1 MGKSKK
7 CNKKGGKNAR
17 RAKRNTIAN
26 DRNLEFAGPGQ
37 AYCKIVKKLG
47 GRHIDGLILG
57 ENSRTIRC
65 VIRGKHRKR
74 LWMNEGDIVLV
85 ALRDFEEGKCDIELK
100 YTDDEVRR
108 LRNLK
113 ELNDQPSIGN
123 FDDATNAYED
133 NGFVFDTI

>member
-1 MGKSKK
+1 MAKSKK
-7 CNKKGGKNAR
+7 CNKKGGKNSR
-17 RAKRNTIAN
+17 RAKRNTIP

-37 AYCKIVKKLG
+37 AYCKIQKKNG
-47 GRHIDGLILG
+47 GRHMTGLILG
-57 ENSRTIRC
+57 ENSRTITC
-65 VIRGKHRKR
+65 VIRGKLKKR
-74 LWMNEGDIVLV
+74 VWMNEGDIVLV
-85 ALRDFEEGKCDIELK
+85 ALRDFEEAKCDIELK